1 MVKYLRP
8 LLLGLA
14 LLGLMACS
22 RIQPVMVVH
31 QQVPATAPAVSSA
44 QALQP
49 ALLRALVRGRWTV
62 EEVQPNQLLAR
73 IDLRGEQSASITLD
87 YVAGRY
93 DIRYRDSTA
102 LDYAD
107 GNIHKRYN
115 SLVKKL
121 DRLIVQEI
129 RLAQDLSR
137 IPQ

>member
-1 MVKYLRP
+1 MLPYVRP

-22 RIQPVMVVH
+22 RIQPIAVVH
-31 QQVPATAPAVSSA
+31 QQVSTEAPAIQSA

-62 EEVQPNQLLAR
+62 EEVQPNQVLAR
-73 IDLRGEQSASITLD
+73 IDLRDEQSASITVD
-87 YVAGRY
+87 YVDGRY
-93 DIRYRDSTA
+93 DIRYRDSKE
-102 LDYAD
+102 LQYAD
-107 GNIHKRYN
+107 GSIHKRYN

>member
-1 MVKYLRP
+1 MLPYVRP

-14 LLGLMACS
+14 LLGLIACS
-22 RIQPVMVVH
+22 RIQPIAVVH
-31 QQVPATAPAVSSA
+31 QQVPADAPAVHSA

-62 EEVQPNQLLAR
+62 EEVQPNQVLAR
-73 IDLRGEQSASITLD
+73 IDLRGEQSASITVD
-87 YVAGRY
+87 YVDGRY
-93 DIRYRDSTA
+93 DIRYRDSSE
-102 LDYAD
+102 LQYAD
-107 GNIHKRYN
+107 GSIHKRYN

-137 IPQ
+137 IPL